1 MPTPSE
7 KKLHPL
13 LLASVVIIAMAV
25 GLGLMWLVS
34 QRHSRPLT
42 EADLPPEL
50 KQHYL
55 TGTKPVIG
63 IDLTD
68 HLGQPFTEARFK
80 NHWTFV
86 FFGFTNCPDVCPTT
100 LLAMKQVWAKLPAA
114 AKATPTPQL
123 VFVSVDPDRD
133 TQQKLNGYVTY
144 YNPEFIGVRGPH
156 NKLDILVNQLGA
168 LYGYE
173 DGTNKDNYTVNHSA
187 QIVLI
192 DPQGNMRAVFTPPL
206 TVDDI
211 ANTFIQIRKFHRG

>member
-1 MPTPSE
+1 MQTPSE

-13 LLASVVIIAMAV
+13 SLIGIVIFTM
-25 GLGLMWLVS
+25 GLGYMVMWFIS
-34 QRHSRPLT
+34 QYQHRPLT
-42 EADLPPEL
+42 DADLPPAL

-55 TGTKPVIG
+55 IGTKPVIG

-68 HLGQPFTEARFK
+68 NHGKPFTEARFK
-80 NHWTFV
+80 DHWTFV

-100 LLAMKQVWAKLPAA
+100 LLVMKQVWSKISADS
-114 AKATPTPQL
+114 KAMPSPQM

-144 YNPEFIGVRGPH
+144 YNPDFIGVRGPH

-187 QIVLI
+187 QIILI

-211 ANTFIQIRKFHRG
+211 ANTFVQIRKFHRG